1 MKFKVSLV
9 LAVVFMALAF
19 SMFSTAVKAQT
30 VSSEAAVTVTAE
42 QVKAANDKFIQART
56 EYQQLVKSGAEK
68 SLIEAAYVKF
78 MAAREE
84 YQKLNQA
91 AGNCVPG
98 SGQGASGNNGRGGGN
113 GQGLRDGSC
122 AGGTL
127 SATQGSASGTCDG
140 TGQGKGKGRR

>member
-1 MKFKVSLV
+1 MKFKIGSA
-9 LAVVFMALAF
+9 LAVVLMALAF

-30 VSSEAAVTVTAE
+30 ASSETAVTVTAE
-42 QVKAANDKFIQART
+42 QVKAANDKFIQARN

-78 MAAREE
+78 MAARDE

-91 AGNCVPG
+91 AGNCIPG
-98 SGQGASGNNGRGGGN
+98 SGQGASGNNGKGN

-122 AGGTL
+122 AGAAL
-127 SATQGSASGTCDG
+127 SASQGSSSGSCNG
-140 TGQGKGKGRR
+140 TAYGNGKGRR